1 MASVSE
7 QLLADLDT
15 DKLKRFKWRL
25 KNYYSVSATDLEK
38 ADAPDTV
45 DLMIK
50 RFGPEVVVKI
60 TMDILRKMNQNHVAE
75 ELEKKHK
82 QAQAESII
90 EDPAPAGAKLKPI
103 KAVTF
108 TNIVPRTRND
118 FLQYSS
124 IAVDLSGEQWT
135 KDKLSIN
142 IMKSQMGPFEM
153 IL

>member
-1 MASVSE
+1 ITSDYNQKWK

-15 DKLKRFKWRL
+15 DKLKRFKWLL

-50 RFGPEVVVKI
+50 RFGPEEVVKI

-82 QAQAESII
+82 QGNMLHERFQNKCTVCFEL
-90 EDPAPAGAKLKPI
+90 KLLMCLCGLMSLY
-103 KAVTF
+103 VHSDM
-108 TNIVPRTRND
+108 V
-118 FLQYSS
+118 LSHSS
-124 IAVDLSGEQWT
+124 G
-135 KDKLSIN
+135 
-142 IMKSQMGPFEM
+142 
-153 IL
+153 

>member
-1 MASVSE
+1 MASVNQSRRVMASVSE

-103 KAVTF
+103 KGK
-108 TNIVPRTRND
+108 N
-118 FLQYSS
+118 
-124 IAVDLSGEQWT
+124 
-135 KDKLSIN
+135 
-142 IMKSQMGPFEM
+142 
-153 IL
+153 